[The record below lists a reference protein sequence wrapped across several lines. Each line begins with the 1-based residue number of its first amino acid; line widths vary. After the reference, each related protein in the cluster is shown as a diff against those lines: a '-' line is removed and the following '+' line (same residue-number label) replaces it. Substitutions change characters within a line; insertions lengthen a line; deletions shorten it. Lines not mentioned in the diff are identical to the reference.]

1 MALQPS
7 YADWLK
13 GLASALEASN
23 GGTIANGA
31 EQHEW
36 SGSTPQIPIVGQ
48 MLDHEQLNDEVESV
62 IP

>member
-48 MLDHEQLNDEVESV
+48 MLDHE
-62 IP
+62 